1 MKSLL
6 VILGPTGVGKTAL
19 ALSVAESLK
28 TEIVNADSRQIYRE
42 LPIGTAAPTAEEQS
56 RVRHW
61 FVGNKSI
68 CEDYN
73 AGIYEREALQV
84 IRQLHRQ
91 HETVVLTGGSMMYI
105 DAVCN
110 GLDELPIVSDTTR
123 TEVRD
128 GYMAGGIEWLQKEA
142 ERLDPGYFSIVDRQ
156 NPQRLIHAIEVS
168 KEAGVPYSTLRR
180 GRRVERE
187 FRVVKAG
194 LYRERNELYER
205 IDLRVDEMMRLG
217 LAEEARRVYPMRGLN
232 SLNTVG
238 YKEMFMC
245 FDGETS
251 EAEAVSLI
259 KQHSR
264 NYAKRQMTWWKAP
277 RAGSGEKRI
286 VTSGQV
292 ETKSDIIWFEA
303 SKTKA
308 DDILN
313 IL

>member
-19 ALSVAESLK
+19 ALSVAESLG

-42 LPIGTAAPTAEEQS
+42 LPIGTAAPTAEEQA

-68 CEDYN
+68 TEDYN
-73 AGIYEREALQV
+73 AGIYEREALAM

-105 DAVCN
+105 DAVCE
-110 GLDELPIVSDTTR
+110 GLDELPAVSER
-123 TEVRD
+123 IRAEVRG
-128 GYMAGGIEWLQKEA
+128 GYKAGGIEWLQREA
-142 ERLDPGYFSIVDRQ
+142 ERVDPEYFSMVDRQ

-168 KEAGVPYSTLRR
+168 MEAGVPYSSLRS
-180 GRRVERE
+180 GRKRERE
-187 FRVVKAG
+187 FRVVKVG
-194 LYRERNELYER
+194 LYREREELYER
-205 IDLRVDEMMRLG
+205 INLRVDEMIHLG
-217 LAEEARRVYPMRGLN
+217 LAEEARQVYPMRGLN

-238 YKEMFMC
+238 YKEMFQC

-264 NYAKRQMTWWKAP
+264 NYAKRQMTWWKTP
-277 RAGSGEKRI
+277 RAGNSDKRKVRNEEAEI
-286 VTSGQV
+286 SN
-292 ETKSDIIWFEA
+292 DISWFDA
-303 SKTKA
+303 SKVKA